1 MCMVQEESHFK
12 LHAGETL
19 KMVKGSIVSI
29 SKTKTEHKNQ
39 HVGVVSK
46 RRWSVKFNTLGQTFS
61 IIPSI

>member
-1 MCMVQEESHFK
+1 MVQEESHFK

-46 RRWSVKFNTLGQTFS
+46 RR
-61 IIPSI
+61 